1 MSNTPVV
8 SRLRMLREERGWTQQ
23 DVADHLGRLAWVHS
37 RERVGANADMVAK
50 WERGVKVP
58 SRRYRAL
65 LALLFGVDSD
75 ELAPTH
81 AAKAQNRRPEEGE
94 ISGLLDSL
102 GSAAALLDE
111 LGSIGLVIQPKM
123 FSVWKEQ
130 ILRRRVLLKMVGL
143 TPMVGLDLSGAMPP
157 SVKPT
162 ADVVSVL
169 DDLANRYQ
177 ALYHSTAPSA
187 LLIPVIAHLE
197 TVAEL
202 LGDNVTPSTH
212 RKLLANRAR
221 VAMLAGRLAFFDLHD
236 TMAARGY
243 YSVALESA
251 REAGDHLQAAS
262 ALGHTAFIP
271 AAERGYQA
279 DLDYVVGANMHVSKR
294 PDRLMSSWLAAV
306 ESELHTNAG
315 SISAAQGAI
324 ARARSELAANELI
337 GHLSWFDY
345 YDETRLDGFAGY
357 VEPRGGNFLEA
368 QRTLTGALERLPL
381 HAIKQRAIFLADLA
395 TVHLNSGD
403 VDQACCVAGM
413 AADQL
418 RRAGYATGS
427 GRLREFRAA
436 VDPWASSVAVR
447 ALDEQLALIA

>member
-1 MSNTPVV
+1 
-8 SRLRMLREERGWTQQ
+8 
-23 DVADHLGRLAWVHS
+23 
-37 RERVGANADMVAK
+37 
-50 WERGVKVP
+50 
-58 SRRYRAL
+58 
-65 LALLFGVDSD
+65 
-75 ELAPTH
+75 
-81 AAKAQNRRPEEGE
+81 
-94 ISGLLDSL
+94 
-102 GSAAALLDE
+102 
-111 LGSIGLVIQPKM
+111 
-123 FSVWKEQ
+123 
-130 ILRRRVLLKMVGL
+130 
-143 TPMVGLDLSGAMPP
+143 
-157 SVKPT
+157 
-162 ADVVSVL
+162 
-169 DDLANRYQ
+169 
-177 ALYHSTAPSA
+177 
-187 LLIPVIAHLE
+187 
-197 TVAEL
+197 
-202 LGDNVTPSTH
+202 
-212 RKLLANRAR
+212 
-221 VAMLAGRLAFFDLHD
+221 
-236 TMAARGY
+236 MAARGY

-279 DLDYVVGANMHVSKR
+279 ALDYVAGANMHVSKR
-294 PDRLMSSWLAAV
+294 PYRLMSSWLAAV

-337 GHLSWFDY
+337 GHLAWFDY

-357 VEPRGGNFLEA
+357 VELRGGNFLEA

-427 GRLREFRAA
+427 DRLREFRAA